1 MVNRI
6 RELRK
11 RKNLTMKQLGEYL
24 GMAENVV
31 SRYETGKRQPDNEA
45 LVKFANFFNVSVGY
59 LIGAE
64 EPGGLPQTPRYV
76 EESAPQY
83 TDDEI
88 RVIEIYR
95 SLSQQ
100 GKEYILSQ
108 LNIATQVYTKNAS
121 VPVVGTEAG

>member
-1 MVNRI
+1 MANRI

-11 RKNLTMKQLGEYL
+11 QKNLTMKQLGEHL

-64 EPGGLPQTPRYV
+64 EPGGLPQTTRCV
-76 EESAPQY
+76 QESAPQY

-121 VPVVGTEAG
+121 VPVAGTEAG